1 MIIDNNFKNLYNNM
15 IDELMRANSLSL
27 PCKLIYE
34 GSKFI
39 ECINCHID
47 PISHKSSNLYKSGG
61 PINFSNGQICPY
73 CNGAGGNYQEN
84 TEILNMMVL
93 FDYKYWINFN
103 SKIHSPEGL
112 VQTISKFND
121 LPKIK
126 NCNRLVIDTNTQ
138 NYTESFYQRNSEP
151 QPCGLG
157 NNSYIFTYWKKI

>member
-73 CNGAGGNYQEN
+73 CNGVGGNYQEN

-126 NCNRLVIDTNTQ
+126 NCNRLIIDTNTQ